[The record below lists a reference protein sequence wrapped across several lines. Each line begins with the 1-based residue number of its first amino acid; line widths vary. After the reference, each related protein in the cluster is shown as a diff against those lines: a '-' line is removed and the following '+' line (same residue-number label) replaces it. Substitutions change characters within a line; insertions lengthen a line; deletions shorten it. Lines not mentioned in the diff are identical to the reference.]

1 MRKRKRVHSP
11 NLANCTFKPLLTTHV
26 SVISYKYL
34 TIIIMAEQLTKEHF
48 DQTLTTLYKKFDV
61 KIDEQT
67 KELKAFAVEQADA
80 VGRIITNAALEDRKF
95 LEEKLDVRQRVE
107 KLEKNIE
114 EIRGALHL
122 STS

>member
-1 MRKRKRVHSP
+1 MV
-11 NLANCTFKPLLTTHV
+11 
-26 SVISYKYL
+26 
-34 TIIIMAEQLTKEHF
+34 EQLTKEHF
-48 DQTLTTLYKKFDV
+48 DQTLTRLYKKFDA

-95 LEEKLDVRQRVE
+95 LEEKLDVRKRVE
-107 KLEKNIE
+107 KLEKSIE